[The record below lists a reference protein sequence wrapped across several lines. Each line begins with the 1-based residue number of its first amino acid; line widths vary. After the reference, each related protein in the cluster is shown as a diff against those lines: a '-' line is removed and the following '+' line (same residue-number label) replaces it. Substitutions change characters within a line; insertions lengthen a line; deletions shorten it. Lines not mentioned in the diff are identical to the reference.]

1 MPARSSMNSE
11 NSIVGVRQYIA
22 VNEPVITAAA
32 KKYVADVMESGWISS
47 AGKTVDTFEQR
58 FADYLGVKHAVATS
72 SGTTALHLTLA
83 TLAIGVGDEVIVPN
97 FTMMATV
104 NAVLYTGATPVFV
117 DCEADIYAM
126 DPSLIERAITH
137 RTRAIVPVHVYGHSA
152 DMEPILS
159 IAKQHGLWVV
169 EDAAEAHGAQYKG
182 QLCGALGD
190 LAAFSFFANKIIST
204 GEGGMLVTN
213 DDAWA
218 ERARQLRNMAHAPGK
233 RFVHTELGFSYRMTS
248 LQAACGLGQLEHIH
262 EFVER
267 KHWIAA
273 RYYARLKDFS
283 QLVLPATRAWAENVF
298 WMYAVRVSDNS
309 PQSRDSVREQLS
321 ACGIETRDFFYP
333 CATQP
338 MMARYQ
344 LPVGHFPSTDK
355 VSATGFYL
363 PSGLAITAEQIDFVC
378 DTLANILSS

>member
-1 MPARSSMNSE
+1 MNRGGANRVS
-11 NSIVGVRQYIA
+11 GVRQFIA
-22 VNEPVITAAA
+22 VNEPVITASA

-58 FADYLGVKHAVATS
+58 FAEYLGVKHAVATS

-83 TLAIGVGDEVIVPN
+83 TLGIGPGDEVIVPN

-117 DCEADIYAM
+117 DCEPDIYAL

-152 DMEPILS
+152 DMHPIQL
-159 IAKQHGLWVV
+159 IAKQHGLWVI

-182 QLCGALGD
+182 QLCGAVGD

-213 DDAWA
+213 DDGWA
-218 ERARQLRNMAHAPGK
+218 ERARQLRNMAHAPEK

-262 EFVER
+262 EFLEKKR
-267 KHWIAA
+267 WIAA
-273 RYYARLKDFS
+273 RYHSRLKDFS
-283 QLVLPATRAWAENVF
+283 HLVLPATRPWAENVF
-298 WMYAVRVSDNS
+298 WMYAVRVTEHS
-309 PQSRDSVREQLS
+309 PLTRDSVREKLS
-321 ACGIETRDFFYP
+321 AFGIETRDFFYP

-338 MMARYQ
+338 MMARYN
-344 LPVGHFPSTDK
+344 LPIGHFPNTDK
-355 VSATGFYL
+355 VAATGFYL
-363 PSGLAITAEQIDFVC
+363 PSGLATTAEQIDLVC
-378 DTLANILSS
+378 DALASIFGT